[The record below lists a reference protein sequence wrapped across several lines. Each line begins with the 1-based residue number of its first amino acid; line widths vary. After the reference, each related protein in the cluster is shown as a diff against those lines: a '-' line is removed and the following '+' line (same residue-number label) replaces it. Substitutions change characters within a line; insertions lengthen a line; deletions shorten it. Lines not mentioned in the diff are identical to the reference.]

1 MKGGHNL
8 ANNDLLIKINA
19 DAKNA
24 EKAFNDIRSQT
35 EDLENQL
42 TTVATIS
49 AAAFAAFTAE
59 IFFSVKAFEEA
70 SASAVQLTT
79 ALQNQGIFTRKL
91 VDDYKAYAD
100 AVQAQTGIDNDA
112 VIKAQA
118 IAQTYLGQTKI
129 TKELTFA
136 IADLGAS
143 MGGDLNAA
151 AEKIGR
157 TIGTTTNAF
166 AKQGLQMD
174 ETATTAEKTARVLEY
189 VSGKAGGLAAE
200 FNKADGYSKALG
212 TAFGNLQ
219 EEIGAR
225 FAPVVAGAREI
236 MVKFFETISENPVL
250 VDMIASLIT
259 AGAVVAGLGAA
270 IAAAVPIFSA
280 ITAAAATFGVTL
292 NAAFL
297 GIPLLIGA
305 VVAGL
310 TFLALNWD
318 KSMAY
323 IKSVSS
329 GVVTFLSEVFGG
341 LGSILK
347 GAFTFDLE
355 KIKAGLAQIGS
366 AFAKAKTDAG
376 ETFRAVT
383 AEQTAEIEK
392 QDAQKKAQ
400 ADKQAEQE
408 RRHQL
413 LLRQIR
419 QSEIELLKLQNEN
432 ASKDLIDLKSK
443 EIETLKA
450 LNEQKSEAEL
460 SALSERLSKIQAL
473 EADQR
478 VQDFEREQAFEVIK
492 QETRKELQLQGIQ
505 TTAELRDAQLAT
517 IEAQA
522 KTEADIERQLQAD
535 MLTTRIN
542 ARNQELL
549 DRKKYGQAIAVISKA
564 LNSDEVKGFKD
575 ASSDLVA
582 LQQSRSETLKS
593 IGKAAA
599 VANITVS
606 TAEAAMNIYKGFS
619 TIPIIG
625 PALGVAGAAAAV
637 AFGAERISQVT
648 AAADGGLIEGGIQGK
663 DSVPALLMPGELVV
677 PRRNFNDVVGAV
689 QNQSESNSPEVL
701 AELKLMNEKLNNV
714 GNYVFNG
721 DISTD
726 EAFIDNFVK
735 KISDAVEFRNAK
747 IYGVNT

>member
-1 MKGGHNL
+1 MNPYLFTGRRVPCR
-8 ANNDLLIKINA
+8 
-19 DAKNA
+19 
-24 EKAFNDIRSQT
+24 EKRC
-35 EDLENQL
+35 LR
-42 TTVATIS
+42 
-49 AAAFAAFTAE
+49 
-59 IFFSVKAFEEA
+59 IFV
-70 SASAVQLTT
+70 L
-79 ALQNQGIFTRKL
+79 
-91 VDDYKAYAD
+91 
-100 AVQAQTGIDNDA
+100 DNDA

-259 AGAVVAGLGAA
+259 AGVVVAGLGAA

-292 NAAFL
+292 NAAFV

-323 IKSVSS
+323 IKSIST

-355 KIKAGLAQIGS
+355 KIKAGLAQITS
-366 AFAKAKTDAG
+366 AFAKAKSDAG

-383 AEQTAEIEK
+383 AEQAAEIEK
-392 QDAQKKAQ
+392 QDEQKKAQ

-408 RRHQL
+408 RRHQA

-419 QSEIELLKLQNEN
+419 QAEIDLLKLQNEN

-535 MLTTRIN
+535 MLTSRIN

-549 DRKKYGQAIAVISKA
+549 DRKKYGQAIAVIQKA
-564 LNSDEVKGFKD
+564 ITSDEVKGFKD
-575 ASSDLVA
+575 ASQELVA
-582 LQQSRSETLKS
+582 LQQSKSETLKS

-599 VANITVS
+599 VANITIS
-606 TAEAAMNIYKGFS
+606 TAEAAMNIYKGFA

-648 AAADGGLIEGGIQGK
+648 AAADGGLIEGGVQGR

-689 QNQSESNSPEVL
+689 QNQGESNSPEVL

-726 EAFIDNFVK
+726 EAFVDNFVK
-735 KISDAVEFRNAK
+735 KISDAIEFRNAK
-747 IYGVNT
+747 VYGVNT